1 MPWGGG
7 GAERAVQVKGACIVP
22 TACAPVRVFWA
33 QVLCSGASANAV
45 QRCRAQG
52 EGVGAGYPFSLT
64 EGSARQ
70 TVKKIIFVG
79 MDISDSMLDSYLLI
93 IVPHPRFIPYL
104 TTDPYPYPPI

>member
-1 MPWGGG
+1 M
-7 GAERAVQVKGACIVP
+7 
-22 TACAPVRVFWA
+22 
-33 QVLCSGASANAV
+33 
-45 QRCRAQG
+45 
-52 EGVGAGYPFSLT
+52 GAGYPFSLT